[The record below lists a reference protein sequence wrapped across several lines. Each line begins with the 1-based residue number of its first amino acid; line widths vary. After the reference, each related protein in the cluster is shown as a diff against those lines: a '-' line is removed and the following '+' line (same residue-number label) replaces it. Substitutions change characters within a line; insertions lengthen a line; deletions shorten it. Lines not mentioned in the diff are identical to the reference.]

1 MDGPYIDLEWYVK
14 KSGII
19 SKFEDLKN
27 EDKIH
32 GSGKDGNRFLL
43 HY

>member
-1 MDGPYIDLEWYVK
+1 MTSIDCETYVN
-14 KSGII
+14 
-19 SKFEDLKN
+19 FEDRID